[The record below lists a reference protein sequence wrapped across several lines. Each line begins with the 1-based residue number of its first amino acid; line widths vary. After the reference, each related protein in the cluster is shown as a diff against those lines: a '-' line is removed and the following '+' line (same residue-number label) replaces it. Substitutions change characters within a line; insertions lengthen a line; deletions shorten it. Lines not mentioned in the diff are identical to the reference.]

1 MPPSENNTDDFSTES
16 SSTAKYGETTRNM
29 FSTTITERR
38 KFPNVIRTTSS
49 EENSSTTISSPMSKD
64 VTDPANE
71 SITSEDT
78 ADINRKAYIF

>member
-1 MPPSENNTDDFSTES
+1 MPTSENNTDDFSTES
-16 SSTAKYGETTRNM
+16 SSTPKDGETTRNM
-29 FSTTITERR
+29 FSTTNTERI

-49 EENSSTTISSPMSKD
+49 EENSSTAISSPMSKD

-78 ADINRKAYIF
+78 ADFNRKAYIF